1 MLHHKRF
8 SYFFLLLIFAA
19 CQPGGPKEAVD
30 SGEVITTAFVANP
43 QRVAEQPVPT
53 LAIGEPAPDFRLPGV
68 DGKYYSL
75 SDFAE
80 AKVLC
85 IIFTCN
91 HCPTAQA
98 YEERIK
104 AIVNDYREAGVAVV
118 AISPNSP
125 VSLLLE
131 ELGYTDLNDDFEAM
145 IIRAREQNFNFPYLY
160 DGDTH
165 TASIPYGPVATPHA
179 FVFDSDRRLHYTGR
193 LDASEKPGTA
203 NAEDLRA
210 ALDAVLAGEEVAVPV
225 TKTFGCSVK
234 WAWKDEYKKKVEADW
249 KARPVTLEDIDVEG
263 LQELLRNEDSG
274 KLRLLN
280 VWATWCGPCIIEY
293 PEFLDMQRMY
303 GARDFEFV
311 SLSADKPEQRDK
323 VLRFLK
329 EKESGV
335 TNYLFANDDKYA
347 LIEAIDREWDGALP
361 YTVLVAPGGEIVYRR
376 MGSIDALELKQAIVE
391 HPLMGRY
398 Y

>member
-1 MLHHKRF
+1 MLFSKRF
-8 SYFFLLLIFAA
+8 SWLFLVFILGA
-19 CQPGGPKEAVD
+19 CQPGNQKEAAD
-30 SGEVITTAFVANP
+30 TGETSDPAFVASP
-43 QRVAEQPVPT
+43 QPVPEQPVPT
-53 LAIGEPAPDFRLPGV
+53 LAAGSPAPDFKLPGV
-68 DGKYYSL
+68 DGEWYSL
-75 SDFAE
+75 ADFQDSR
-80 AKVLC
+80 VLC

-104 AIVNDYREAGVAVV
+104 TMVNDYREAGVAVV

-125 VSLLLE
+125 ISLLLE

-145 IIRAREQNFNFPYLY
+145 IIRARDHQFNFPYLY

-165 TASIPYGPVATPHA
+165 AASIPYGPVATPHA
-179 FVFDSDRRLHYTGR
+179 YVFDEERKLRYSGR
-193 LDASEKPGTA
+193 LDTSEKPGTA

-210 ALDAVLAGEEVAVPV
+210 AIDAVLVGGEVAVAE

-234 WAWKDEYKKKVEADW
+234 WAWKDEWKRQVEADW
-249 KARPVTLEDIDVEG
+249 KARPVTLEAIDVEG
-263 LQELLRNEDSG
+263 LQKLLRNKDSG

-311 SLSADKPEQRDK
+311 SLSADQPDQRDK
-323 VLRFLK
+323 VLRFLE

-335 TNYLFANDDKYA
+335 PNYLFSGKDKYA
-347 LIEAIDREWDGALP
+347 LIEAIDPGWDGALP

-376 MGSIDALELKQAIVE
+376 MGSIDPLELRRAIVE
-391 HPLMGRY
+391 HPLIGRY